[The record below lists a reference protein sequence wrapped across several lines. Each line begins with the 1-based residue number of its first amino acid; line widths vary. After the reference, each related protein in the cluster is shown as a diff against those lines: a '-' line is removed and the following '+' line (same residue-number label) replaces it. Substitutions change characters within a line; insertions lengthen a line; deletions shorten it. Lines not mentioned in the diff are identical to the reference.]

1 MIALFAMA
9 AALALPPVEQCG
21 GDPAFKHVRA
31 KFVEAVRKRDPAM
44 LAAISSD
51 DVGVDDIGLDIGHAK
66 LREWMSG
73 EFGDRFWPELEPL
86 IEGGCSEAE
95 GKRVLPSFAM
105 RLSGDEEMIVAA
117 PREPIRA
124 APSGDARIL
133 GHARWEWVDHNFAD
147 SGPSYWHVRL
157 RSGRI
162 GYIRSDRIYS
172 AYSPYAAFE
181 KRDGKWKLVM
191 LRLIPAD

>member
-1 MIALFAMA
+1 MIALLAVA
-9 AALALPPVEQCG
+9 ATALPPVEQCR
-21 GDPAFKHVRA
+21 GDAGFDAVRA
-31 KFVEAVRKRDPAM
+31 QFVKAVRMRDSAM

-51 DVGVDDIGLDIGHAK
+51 DVGVDDIGLDQGHAK

-73 EFGDRFWPELEPL
+73 EFGERFWPELEPA
-86 IEGGCSEAE
+86 IEGGCSESE
-95 GKRVLPSFAM
+95 GKRVLPSFAT

-124 APSGDARIL
+124 APSDDAKIL
-133 GHARWEWVDHNFAD
+133 GYAKWEWVDHNFAD
-147 SGPSYWHVRL
+147 SGPFYWHVRL

-162 GYIRSDRIYS
+162 GYIRSERIYS
-172 AYSPYAAFE
+172 ALSPYAEFE
-181 KRDGKWKLVM
+181 RRDGKWQLVT